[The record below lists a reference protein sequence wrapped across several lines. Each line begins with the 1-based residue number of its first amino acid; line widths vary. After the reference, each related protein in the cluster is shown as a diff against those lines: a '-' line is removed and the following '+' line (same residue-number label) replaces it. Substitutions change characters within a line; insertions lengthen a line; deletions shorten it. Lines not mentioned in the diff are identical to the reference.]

1 MQRSVFLKLFAMMFL
16 EFFIW
21 GAWLPL
27 IFGYLPSLGFTPQQQ
42 SLILNTFPVAA
53 ILAMFFG
60 NQFADRNFAAEKFLA
75 VSHLIGGLSILA
87 LAWVHDFWTF
97 FALMLIHCV
106 VYVPTISITNSIA
119 FAAMKD
125 AQREF
130 GIVRMGGTIGW
141 IAAAWPPVFLLV
153 DWAKVRESN
162 PQTTV
167 DWLGAVFGSPLTGTA
182 MQDATAQTYIV
193 AGIASLVLAVFSLTL
208 PHTPAKPAKDSS
220 EGLAWL
226 ESMKLL
232 AHPFVLVLWIVTLI
246 DSFVHNCFFNWTG
259 RFLPTVGIP
268 GNWVTPV
275 MSIGQI
281 AEILTMA
288 VLGACLKRLG
298 WRWTMVIGI
307 LGHAARFAVFAYF
320 GDESFKWLIVTVN
333 ILHGVC
339 YAFFFATV
347 YIFVDE
353 HFPKDARTSAQ
364 GLFNLMILGIG
375 ALVANFA
382 CPPLFDA
389 LTEVVTSTAVKGSKD
404 TNEVQT
410 LKANLP
416 PANGTYQLP
425 FGKQSIDKI
434 PGDASAAQLQ
444 SILESVDG
452 IGVGNVKVTG
462 GALPKDTLSI
472 EFVGA
477 LANREVDQIENGR
490 VHFRELFQIP
500 CFAALIAA
508 MALAFFFHPPKIGTS
523 VEVAAPTAH

>member
-1 MQRSVFLKLFAMMFL
+1 MQRSVFYKLFAMMFL

-27 IFGYLPSLGFTPQQQ
+27 IFGYLPSLDFTPWQQ
-42 SLILNTFPVAA
+42 SLILNAFPASA
-53 ILAMFFG
+53 ILAMFFS

-75 VSHLIGGLSILA
+75 VSHLIGGLAILG
-87 LAWVHDFWTF
+87 LAFVHDFWSF
-97 FALMLIHCV
+97 FFLMLIHCV
-106 VYVPTISITNSIA
+106 LYVPTISITNSIA

-153 DWAKVRESN
+153 DWKKVNEAGAK
-162 PQTTV
+162 TFV
-167 DWLGAVFGSPLTGTA
+167 DWLGAVFASPLTGTA
-182 MQDATAQTYIV
+182 MQNATSQTYLV
-193 AGIASLVLAVFSLTL
+193 AGIASLVLAAFSLTL
-208 PHTPAKPAKDSS
+208 PHTPAKPAKDSG

-232 AHPFVLVLWIVTLI
+232 AKPFVLVLWIVTLI

-288 VLGACLKRLG
+288 VLGAFLKRLG

-307 LGHAARFAVFAYF
+307 LGHALRFAVFAYC
-320 GDESFKWLIVTVN
+320 GDEQFKWLIVAVN

-353 HFPKDARTSAQ
+353 YFPKDARTSAQ
-364 GLFNLMILGIG
+364 GLFNLMILGVG

-389 LTEVVTSTAVKGSKD
+389 MTEVVTSTVQAGSKD
-404 TNEVQT
+404 ANEIQT
-410 LKANLP
+410 LQVNLP
-416 PANGTYQLP
+416 PLGGSFQLP
-425 FGKQSIDKI
+425 FGDKMTPPI
-434 PGDASAAQLQ
+434 PGDASAEKVEE
-444 SILESVDG
+444 ILGSMEG
-452 IGVGNVKVTG
+452 IGAGNVKVTG
-462 GALPKDTLSI
+462 GTLPKDKLTV
-472 EFVGA
+472 EFVGD
-477 LANREVDQIENGR
+477 LGHREIDQLGSGCVR
-490 VHFRELFQIP
+490 YRELFQIP

-508 MALAFFFHPPKIGTS
+508 VALALFFHPPKRSDTD
-523 VEVAAPTAH
+523 VAVAAPAH